1 VSSFLCPGH
10 ARVPRSIHFSH
21 YCIYSFSFVKYLF
34 RKLPRVSDFH
44 LTNFRQKIMSFA
56 KFATIAIKD
65 GLTLGARAAS
75 TKKTPLA
82 SRIGRYKLKFKV
94 HPDLIERRKHPRIFS
109 IGPHLTDD
117 RSVTWPLNG
126 SEAASNLVSLLSMR

>member
-1 VSSFLCPGH
+1 M
-10 ARVPRSIHFSH
+10 
-21 YCIYSFSFVKYLF
+21 KYLF

-44 LTNFRQKIMSFA
+44 LTNIRQKIMSFA

-94 HPDLIERRKHPRIFS
+94 HPDLISEENI
-109 IGPHLTDD
+109 L
-117 RSVTWPLNG
+117 RSFQ
-126 SEAASNLVSLLSMR
+126 